1 MHRLETS
8 TVQVNAALAYCQE
21 QKTNIFGPVRH
32 IGRAFIKEM
41 KMTKQHA
48 PNKKKPINLQRI
60 KNLFQEAK
68 KNVLSRFA

>member
-1 MHRLETS
+1 MAFRLETS

-48 PNKKKPINLQRI
+48 PNKRNPSIFKESKIFFNRQKKI
-60 KNLFQEAK
+60 
-68 KNVLSRFA
+68 S